1 MKKFFA
7 LHRNVRIRIGLSFV
21 HKLID
26 AMILT
31 FIAIYLAAQ
40 VGVAAA
46 GALLLVFAAFAVL
59 GMLIGG
65 HLSETWG
72 RRPMLIAGDLSGC
85 VFLVLMAIAYYSNWG
100 ALAVYFSYAMVKL
113 GSNLAL
119 PANDATIID
128 VTPVPDRKYVY
139 TVNYWVVNLALGGGA
154 LVGGF
159 LYATHFGAVMVA
171 SAIGT
176 AGALLVTVL
185 FVAETKPDSAVA
197 AEPAKPTGLGR
208 FVDGYRLVLVDS
220 TFRRLIIAAT
230 LGLSLEGQLNN
241 YIGIRLSQSLPVQ
254 HLFLFGDVDGVRMV
268 GVLKAENTLMVV
280 VLALFINVLLR
291 RFSDRIR
298 LYAGITLFAG
308 GFAVLAV
315 SGTAWVLLLACL
327 VLTIGELMNVPIKLA
342 LLAELAP
349 EQGRPRY
356 MAAYYLHIRFGQVLT
371 ALLVILGADIGPQ
384 WMAAVYLLMGVL
396 IIFQYRSIL
405 ASRAAR
411 AKADVP
417 VAV

>member
-65 HLSETWG
+65 HLSEVWG

-185 FVAETKPDSAVA
+185 FVAETKPDSVTAV
-197 AEPAKPTGLGR
+197 EPSKPTGLGR

-254 HLFLFGDVDGVRMV
+254 HLFPFGDVDGVRMV
-268 GVLKAENTLMVV
+268 GLLKAENTLMVV

-291 RFSDRIR
+291 RFSDRVR

-315 SGTAWVLLLACL
+315 SGTPWVLLLACL

-371 ALLVILGADIGPQ
+371 ALLVILGAGIGPQ
-384 WMAAVYLLMGVL
+384 WMAGTYLLMGVL